1 MAELCQAKDSRKPTR
16 VRFRGRHVRERSV
29 SKVPSER
36 VLPMLKADQTRLSAL
51 CYEFVA

>member
-29 SKVPSER
+29 SKVPSGR